1 MDHLDDVNFNS
12 KKHNSHLH
20 PNGPFGWTNE
30 HVILDGS
37 KQQREGAMVL
47 CICVIIFVAVR
58 ENSFE
63 TSQI

>member
-1 MDHLDDVNFNS
+1 MMLILIVKNTILIYIQMVHLDGQND
-12 KKHNSHLH
+12 L
-20 PNGPFGWTNE
+20 
-30 HVILDGS
+30 VILDES
-37 KQQREGAMVL
+37 KHQREGTMVL

>member
-1 MDHLDDVNFNS
+1 MMLILIVKNTILIYIQMVHLD
-12 KKHNSHLH
+12 
-20 PNGPFGWTNE
+20 GQNE
-30 HVILDGS
+30 HVILDES